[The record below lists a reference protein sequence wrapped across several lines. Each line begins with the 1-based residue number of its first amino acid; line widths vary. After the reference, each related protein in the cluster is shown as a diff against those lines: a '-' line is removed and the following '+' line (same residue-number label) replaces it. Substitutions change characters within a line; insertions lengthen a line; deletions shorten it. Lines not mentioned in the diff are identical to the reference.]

1 MAKNSKNYLKVDLMQ
16 INLKYGRENIP
27 VNVPDNSIIYNSKYP
42 ANIQSAKE
50 LLQDALANP
59 SQNYFL
65 GEALYKRREGKFVIV
80 VSDITRPVPYKLF
93 LPLLLQEIE
102 KADVN
107 REEILILIA
116 TGMHRV
122 SSLSER
128 IEMFGE
134 EIVNNYNII
143 DHNAKDVSNLKTLD
157 ELSWSGLP
165 VSLNRHYMEAGFR
178 IVSGLVEPHFMAGF
192 SGGRKSI
199 CPGIASLDAVRNFHG
214 FDFLDHPN
222 AKTACLIDN
231 PLHEEALSV
240 AHLAPADY
248 AVQIVL
254 DQQKAVNHIIC
265 GDLFHA
271 HQEAVEYVKACCCPV
286 VEKEADLVLTSSGG
300 YPLDATFYQCV
311 KGIVNTLPAVKENG
325 TIICMGSCSEGIGSE
340 EYAETMKKYSGRSE
354 EFLRDISEGAGFIK
368 DQWQLQMHI
377 RALRKLGQEHI
388 HFFTS
393 GIEQEELRSLSVHP
407 HASNKNEIQKEVQM
421 LIDRCVEDKGV
432 IAVLP
437 EGPYCSPI
445 SEDSL

>member
-1 MAKNSKNYLKVDLMQ
+1 MKV
-16 INLKYGRENIP
+16 NLKYGRENIP
-27 VNVPDNSIIYNSKYP
+27 INVPDNSIVYDSKYP
-42 ANIQSAKE
+42 DNTQSARA

-65 GEALYKRREGKFVIV
+65 TEALSKRREGKVVIV
-80 VSDITRPVPYKLF
+80 VSDITRPIPYKFF
-93 LPLLLQEIE
+93 LPLLMQQIE
-102 KADVN
+102 KAEVKRN
-107 REEILILIA
+107 EIFILIA

-134 EIVNNYNII
+134 DIVDNYNIV
-143 DHNAKDVSNLKTLD
+143 DHNAEDEANLKMLD
-157 ELSWSGLP
+157 GLSWSEST
-165 VSLNRHYMEAGFR
+165 VALNKHYVEAGFR
-178 IVSGLVEPHFMAGF
+178 VVTGLVEPHFMAGF

-222 AKTACLIDN
+222 AKTACLKDN

-240 AHLAPADY
+240 ARLAPADY
-248 AVQIVL
+248 AVHIIL

-265 GDLFHA
+265 GDLFLSH
-271 HQEAVEYVKACCCPV
+271 EKAVEYVKECCCPV
-286 VEKEADLVLTSSGG
+286 VKKEADLVLTSSGG

-311 KGIVNTLPAVKENG
+311 KGIVNTLPAVKEGG

-340 EYAETMKKYSGRSE
+340 EYSETMKKYSGRSE
-354 EFLRDISEGAGFIK
+354 EFIRDISERQLFIK
-368 DQWQLQMHI
+368 DQWQVQMHV
-377 RALRKLGQEHI
+377 RALRKLGEEHI

-393 GIEQEELRSLSVHP
+393 GIEQDELGSLWVNP
-407 HASNKNEIQKEVQM
+407 HALNEKEIQLKVQL
-421 LIDRCVEDKGV
+421 LIDKCVADEGV

-445 SEDSL
+445 SSE

>member
-1 MAKNSKNYLKVDLMQ
+1 MQ
-16 INLKYGRENIP
+16 INLKYGRGIVP
-27 VNVPDNSIIYNSKYP
+27 VNVPDDSIIYNSNYP
-42 ANIQSAKE
+42 KNNKSAGE
-50 LLQDALANP
+50 ILQDALMNP
-59 SQNYFL
+59 SQGFSLDN
-65 GEALYKRREGKFVIV
+65 AMSKRKKGKVVIV
-80 VSDITRPVPYKLF
+80 VSDFTRPIPYKF
-93 LPLLLQEIE
+93 ILPSLLKEIE
-102 KADVN
+102 NINVK

-122 SSLSER
+122 SSISER

-143 DHNAKDVSNLKTLD
+143 DHNAEDETNLKKLD
-157 ELSWSGLP
+157 GLSWSGLP
-165 VSLNRHYMEAGFR
+165 VSLNKHYIEAGFR
-178 IVSGLVEPHFMAGF
+178 IVTGLVEPHFMAGF
-192 SGGRKSI
+192 SGGRKSV

-222 AKTACLIDN
+222 AKTACLKDN

-248 AVQIVL
+248 AVHIVL
-254 DQQKAVNHIIC
+254 DEQKTVNHIIC

-271 HQEAVEYVKACCCPV
+271 HEEAVEYVKACCCPV
-286 VEKEADLVLTSSGG
+286 VDKEADLVLTSSGG

-325 TIICMGSCSEGIGSE
+325 MIICLGSCSEGIGSE

-354 EFLRDISEGAGFIK
+354 EFIKDISERQVFIK
-368 DQWQLQMHI
+368 DQWEFQVHI
-377 RALRKLGQEHI
+377 RALRKLGEENL

-393 GIEQEELRSLSVHP
+393 GIKKDELGSLSVNP
-407 HASNKNEIQKEVQM
+407 YALSEARIQQKVQS
-421 LIDRCVEDKGV
+421 LIDKYVANKEV
-432 IAVLP
+432 IAVLS

-445 SEDSL
+445 SEDRL